1 MRNVP
6 EPEDMFTTR
15 LEELKAKSVPAS
27 EIEAAITVHERLRTA
42 QAICHSLVPGGYSES
57 AMLALLKALSEQ
69 AQAERGGSAAKR

>member
-6 EPEDMFTTR
+6 DPEDMFITR
-15 LEELKAKSVPAS
+15 LEELRAKSVPAG

-57 AMLALLKALSEQ
+57 AMLALLKTLSDQ
-69 AQAERGGSAAKR
+69 AQAERAERAAAR